1 MKNTTLFD
9 IMGRSFSLRCIF
21 DLDFS
26 RVLSHY
32 IQKPTMRRFC
42 MTKQQA
48 TAEMKYQLSKY
59 ILQVLLDKKLIT
71 TDEAI
76 QAKAVLIEKYDPFTR
91 CLEEVDVW
99 QTGL

>member
-1 MKNTTLFD
+1 
-9 IMGRSFSLRCIF
+9 
-21 DLDFS
+21 
-26 RVLSHY
+26 
-32 IQKPTMRRFC
+32 